1 MTTHESFV
9 PEFPE
14 APASI
19 VVIGVGGGGCNAVI
33 RMVEERKVPGV
44 RYVCVNTDI
53 KSLAQAK
60 GIPVLQIGSE
70 LTHGLGAGGNP
81 DVGSKAAESDQL
93 QLKRVLNN
101 GDLVFIIAG
110 MGGGTGTGAAPVV
123 ADIAKRT
130 GALVVGLVTTPFSW
144 EGQRRMELA
153 RAGIDRVRSK
163 VDNLI
168 VVHNDQLLKLMDKDV
183 PIDEA
188 LRKADEAVM
197 HGVLSV
203 AELVNVPGQIN
214 VDLADVKAIMD
225 MPGRALMAMGEATG
239 PNAPLQAAQM
249 AVSNPLM
256 NISVEGAKGVLFSV
270 RGGKKMTL
278 GEVNAAG
285 EFISSIVDA
294 KATIFFGMVTNPDME
309 DRVGLTLLATG
320 IPDRE
325 AAAQRPSSQ
334 GYAWAR
340 GR

>member
-1 MTTHESFV
+1 MTMHESSG
-9 PEFPE
+9 PAAFPE

-60 GIPVLQIGSE
+60 GIPVLQIGSD

-81 DVGSKAAESDQL
+81 DVGYKAAESDQL
-93 QLKRVLNN
+93 QLKRAINN

-144 EGQRRMELA
+144 EGQRRMENA
-153 RAGIDRVRSK
+153 RAGIERVRSK

-225 MPGRALMAMGEATG
+225 LPGRALMAMGEAQG
-239 PNAPLQAAQM
+239 ANAPLQAAQM

-285 EFISSIVDA
+285 EFIASMVDT
-294 KATIFFGMVTNPDME
+294 KAIIFFGMVNNPEME

-320 IPDRE
+320 IPDKTVSE
-325 AAAQRPSSQ
+325 RPSSP

-340 GR
+340 AR

>member
-1 MTTHESFV
+1 MSMQEPFGTMQ
-9 PEFPE
+9 FPE

-19 VVIGVGGGGCNAVI
+19 VVIGVGGGGCNAVV
-33 RMVEERKVPGV
+33 RMVEERTVPGV

-60 GIPVLQIGSE
+60 GIPVLQIGAD

-81 DVGSKAAESDQL
+81 DVGYKAAESDQL
-93 QLKRVLNN
+93 QLKHAINN

-144 EGQRRMELA
+144 EGQRRMEHA
-153 RAGIDRVRSK
+153 RAGIERIKNK

-225 MPGRALMAMGEATG
+225 LPGRALMAMGEASG
-239 PNAPLQAAQM
+239 PNAPLQAAQV
-249 AVSNPLM
+249 AVNNPLM
-256 NISVEGAKGVLFSV
+256 NISIEGAKGVLFSV

-285 EFISSIVDA
+285 EFIASIVDS
-294 KATIFFGMVTNPDME
+294 KATIFFGMVSNPDMD

-320 IPDRE
+320 IPDNTP
-325 AAAQRPSSQ
+325 AQRQSSP
-334 GYAWAR
+334 GMAWAR
-340 GR
+340 AR